1 MTARKFAISLPEELF
16 ERLEQD
22 RQERKLNRLARDQA
36 VAVRGA
42 VTLVP
47 VTGRVRGIP
56 VEVALGPEDGLPR
69 ACVANADNIATVL
82 KTHLLRRIGR
92 LSPEKLR
99 AVEDAVRFALS
110 L

>member
-1 MTARKFAISLPEELF
+1 VRRGEIWWTDLPAPYGRRPAILLS
-16 ERLEQD
+16 
-22 RQERKLNRLARDQA
+22 RDKA
-36 VAVRGA
+36 IAVRGS

-69 ACVANADNIATVL
+69 ACVANADNITTVL
-82 KTHLLRRIGR
+82 KSHLLRRIGR
-92 LSPEKLR
+92 LTPERLR
-99 AVEDAVRFALS
+99 AVEDAVRFALA

>member
-1 MTARKFAISLPEELF
+1 VRRGEIWWADLPAPYGRRPAILLS
-16 ERLEQD
+16 
-22 RQERKLNRLARDQA
+22 RDQTI
-36 VAVRGA
+36 VVRGS

-47 VTGRVRGIP
+47 ITGPVRGIP

-69 ACVANADNIATVL
+69 ACAVNADNITTVV
-82 KTHLLRRIGR
+82 KTRLLRRIGR

-99 AVEDAVRFALS
+99 AVEEAVRFALA

>member
-1 MTARKFAISLPEELF
+1 VRRGEIWWADLPAPYGRRPAILLS
-16 ERLEQD
+16 
-22 RQERKLNRLARDQA
+22 RDQA
-36 VAVRGA
+36 ITVRGS

-47 VTGRVRGIP
+47 ITGRVRGIP
-56 VEVALGPEDGLPR
+56 VEIALGPEDGLPR
-69 ACVANADNIATVL
+69 ACVANADNISTVL

-99 AVEDAVRFALS
+99 AVEDAVRFALA

>member
-1 MTARKFAISLPEELF
+1 LLS
-16 ERLEQD
+16 
-22 RQERKLNRLARDQA
+22 RDQ
-36 VAVRGA
+36 VIAVRGS

-56 VEVALGPEDGLPR
+56 AEVALGPEDGLPR
-69 ACVANADNIATVL
+69 ACVANADDVVTVR
-82 KTHLLRRIGR
+82 KTRLVRRIAP

>member
-1 MTARKFAISLPEELF
+1 MRRGEIWWADLPAPYGRRPAILLS
-16 ERLEQD
+16 
-22 RQERKLNRLARDQA
+22 RDQA
-36 VAVRGA
+36 IAVRGS

-47 VTGRVRGIP
+47 VTRRIRGIP

-69 ACVANADNIATVL
+69 PCVANADNITTVVM
-82 KTHLLRRIGR
+82 TRLLRRVGR

-99 AVEDAVRFALS
+99 AVEDAVRFALA

>member
-1 MTARKFAISLPEELF
+1 
-16 ERLEQD
+16 
-22 RQERKLNRLARDQA
+22 
-36 VAVRGA
+36 

-56 VEVALGPEDGLPR
+56 VEVALGPEDGLPQ
-69 ACVANADNIATVL
+69 ACVANADNNTTVL

-99 AVEDAVRFALS
+99 AVEDAVRLTLS

>member
-1 MTARKFAISLPEELF
+1 VRRGEIWWADFPAPYGRRPAVLLS
-16 ERLEQD
+16 
-22 RQERKLNRLARDQA
+22 RDQA
-36 VAVRGA
+36 IAVRGS

-47 VTGRVRGIP
+47 VTGRARGIP

-69 ACVANADNIATVL
+69 SCVANADNLITVV

-99 AVEDAVRFALS
+99 AVEDAVRFALA

>member
-1 MTARKFAISLPEELF
+1 VRRGEIWWADLPAPYGRRPAILLS
-16 ERLEQD
+16 
-22 RQERKLNRLARDQA
+22 RDQA
-36 VAVRGA
+36 IAVRGS

-47 VTGRVRGIP
+47 LTGRVRGIP

-69 ACVANADNIATVL
+69 ACVANADNLVTVL
-82 KTHLLRRIGR
+82 QTRLLRPIAR

-99 AVEDAVRFALS
+99 AVEDAVRFALA